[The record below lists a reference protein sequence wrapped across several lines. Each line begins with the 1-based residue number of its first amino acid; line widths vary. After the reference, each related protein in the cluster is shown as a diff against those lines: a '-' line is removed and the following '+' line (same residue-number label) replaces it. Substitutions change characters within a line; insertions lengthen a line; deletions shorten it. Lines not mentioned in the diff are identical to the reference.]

1 MILGFLVLNNP
12 EAEAQM
18 SYAHALSLC
27 HVIQRSLARNSVGS
41 LPQGYCEKISNLG
54 KTTCGVLSVLL
65 INLWYYVYST
75 NKCFK

>member
-41 LPQGYCEKISNLG
+41 LPQGYCEKNL
-54 KTTCGVLSVLL
+54 KSWKDDMWCSICIV
-65 INLWYYVYST
+65 N
-75 NKCFK
+75 